1 MRVDLNGYQSF
12 WTHRMVLFSMLAQL
26 LSDATPRVHLS
37 TLSSNLK
44 SRNKRENQ
52 AGRAGRRKPIVLNDE
67 RSRKRGFR
75 KTGTPID
82 RGRLNGLYMRFV
94 ATSGLAV
101 VIFSISGVHPAELG
115 LPFVL
120 LALVTIALGSRI
132 TVQFF
137 RFDSCISISDIFIF
151 LCLLLFDGEAAILL
165 AALEGFFSSL
175 RITKKPLTMAFNSAS
190 MAISTFLTVWTLRL
204 LFGSIVDLSSGRV
217 SSRLITA
224 TCTMAFVQ
232 YIVNSGLVAV
242 AGALKAN
249 KPLWA
254 TYQEHYVWTSL
265 TYFAGASAAGLTVR
279 MIGVVGFYAFIA
291 TMPIVAI
298 LYFTYVTYVKNVES
312 STSQA
317 EQAKRHLEEMQE
329 SEERFRSAFDH
340 APIGMALVAPDGRW
354 LQINQCLCDIAGYSE
369 TEFKGMTF
377 QAITHPDELG
387 DFLIGLNEVLD
398 GKVLTHQMEQR
409 YLHKLGHEVWVL
421 VGVSLIRDSESK
433 CLHLIFQI
441 QDITHRKHAEQQL
454 VHEALHDGLTGLPNR
469 AWFMEQ
475 LQVSLDLVRSQK
487 DRLFAVLFLDLDR
500 FKLIN
505 DSIGHM
511 VGDQLLIG
519 IAKRLSQCIKPGD
532 KVARL
537 GGDEFTILL
546 DDIRS
551 ASEAVEVADR
561 IQNHLSKPFNVG
573 GYETFT
579 TVSIG
584 IALSNSD
591 YQLPEDFLRD
601 ADTAMYQAKSL
612 GKARHVIFD
621 KGMHARAVNLL
632 QLETDLRRAIDRDEF
647 FIEYQPIVELQSGR
661 LTGFEAL
668 VRWQHPDRGSV
679 LPDRFIA
686 VAEETGFI
694 VPIGQWVLL
703 QACLQM
709 QRWNEKHSPASPLSI
724 SVNLSGRQ
732 FGHSNLLEQVTQI
745 LDATGLDP
753 RSLKLEITE
762 SVVMDSVESAAG
774 TLEKLRALG
783 VELSIDDF
791 GTGYSSLSYLHRL
804 PIDTLKIDRSF
815 VSRMVEND
823 ENKEIVRTIIMLA
836 KTLGMGV
843 IAEGVETQEQAELLR
858 ELGCQ
863 YVQGYLVSKPL
874 DAMTTDLLI
883 LSALSK
889 WEEKVLQRQI
899 YDQEV
904 FETLASAYP
913 M

>member
-1 MRVDLNGYQSF
+1 MLLVAAAGAA
-12 WTHRMVLFSMLAQL
+12 VLAFSIKGA
-26 LSDATPRVHLS
+26 HLS
-37 TLSSNLK
+37 
-44 SRNKRENQ
+44 
-52 AGRAGRRKPIVLNDE
+52 
-67 RSRKRGFR
+67 
-75 KTGTPID
+75 
-82 RGRLNGLYMRFV
+82 
-94 ATSGLAV
+94 
-101 VIFSISGVHPAELG
+101 ELG
-115 LPFVL
+115 LPFL
-120 LALVTIALGSRI
+120 LLVVVTITLGSRI
-132 TVQFF
+132 VVQFF
-137 RFDSCISISDIFIF
+137 RFDSYISVSDIFIF
-151 LCLLLFDGEAAILL
+151 LALLLFDGEAAILL

-204 LFGSIVDLSSGRV
+204 FFGSIIDLSNGSF

-242 AGALKAN
+242 AGALKA
-249 KPLWA
+249 KQPVWA
-254 TYQEHYVWTSL
+254 TYKQHYVWTSL

-279 MIGVVGFYAFIA
+279 LISVVGFYAFIA

-298 LYFTYVTYVKNVES
+298 LYFTYITYVKNVAS

-354 LQINQCLCDIAGYSE
+354 LQVNQCLCDIAGYSE
-369 TEFKGMTF
+369 NEFKAMTF
-377 QAITHPDELG
+377 QAITHPDDLG
-387 DFLIGLNEVLD
+387 DFLARLKEVVD
-398 GKVLTHQMEQR
+398 GQVLTHQMEKR

-441 QDITHRKHAEQQL
+441 QDITHRKRAEQQL
-454 VHEALHDGLTGLPNR
+454 VHEALHDALTGLPNR

-475 LQVSLDLVRSQK
+475 LQVSLDLVHSQK

-519 IAKRLSQCIKPGD
+519 IAKRLSHCIRPGD

-546 DDIRS
+546 DDIRN
-551 ASEAVEVADR
+551 AAEAVEVADR
-561 IQNHLSKPFNVG
+561 IQKHVSTPFNVG

-584 IALSNSD
+584 IALSSPD

-647 FIEYQPIVELQSGR
+647 FIEYQPIVQLQSGR
-661 LTGFEAL
+661 LVGFEAL
-668 VRWQHPDRGSV
+668 VRWQHPDRGAV

-694 VPIGQWVLL
+694 VPIGRWVLL
-703 QACLQM
+703 QACIQM
-709 QRWNEKHSPASPLSI
+709 QRWNEKHSSTNPLSI

-732 FGHSNLLEQVTQI
+732 FAHSNLLEQITQI
-745 LDATGLDP
+745 LDITGMDP
-753 RSLKLEITE
+753 HLLKLEMTE
-762 SVVMDSVESAAG
+762 SVVMESVEAAAG

-815 VSRMVEND
+815 VSHMAENN

-843 IAEGVETQEQAELLR
+843 IAEGVETKEQAELLR
-858 ELGCQ
+858 ELECEC
-863 YVQGYLVSKPL
+863 VQGYLVSKPL
-874 DAMTTDLLI
+874 DAESTERLI
-883 LSALSK
+883 LSSLSQ
-889 WEEKVLQRQI
+889 WEESVVQRQEL
-899 YDQEV
+899 YEKEF
-904 FETLASAYP
+904 FEALASAYP

>member
-1 MRVDLNGYQSF
+1 MLNE
-12 WTHRMVLFSMLAQL
+12 
-26 LSDATPRVHLS
+26 
-37 TLSSNLK
+37 K
-44 SRNKRENQ
+44 SRDEKEPTSTRRPVN
-52 AGRAGRRKPIVLNDE
+52 RANFTNP
-67 RSRKRGFR
+67 
-75 KTGTPID
+75 
-82 RGRLNGLYMRFV
+82 YMRAV
-94 ATSGLAV
+94 IAAGATV
-101 VIFSISGVHPAELG
+101 VVLSIAALRPSDLG
-115 LPFVL
+115 LSYL
-120 LALVTIALGSRI
+120 LLVLVTLGLGSRI
-132 TVQFF
+132 VVRFF
-137 RFDSCISISDIFIF
+137 RFDAYISISEIFIF
-151 LCLLLFDGEAAILL
+151 LTLLLFDGEAAILL
-165 AALEGFFSSL
+165 AALEGLSSSF
-175 RITKKPLTMAFNSAS
+175 RITKRPMTMLFNSAS
-190 MAISTFLTVWTLRL
+190 MAVSTFMTALTLRL
-204 LFGSIVDLSSGRV
+204 LFGSITELSKGSF
-217 SSRLITA
+217 SSTLITA

-232 YIVNSGLVAV
+232 YIANSGIVAV

-249 KPLWA
+249 KPVWA
-254 TYQEHYVWTSL
+254 TYKQHYVWTSL
-265 TYFAGASAAGLTVR
+265 TYFAGASAACITVR
-279 MIGVVGFYAFIA
+279 LIGVVGVSAVIA
-291 TMPIVAI
+291 TIPIIAV

-317 EQAKRHLEEMQE
+317 EQAKRHLAEMQE

-354 LQINQCLCDIAGYSE
+354 MQVNQCLCEIVGYTE
-369 TEFKGMTF
+369 NEFKGMTF
-377 QAITHPDELG
+377 QAITHPDDLS
-387 DFLIGLNEVLD
+387 DFLGSLKEVVE
-398 GKVLTHQMEQR
+398 GQIPTHQMEKR

-421 VGVSLIRDSESK
+421 VGLSLIRDSESK

-441 QDITHRKHAEQQL
+441 QDITHRKRAEQQL
-454 VHEALHDGLTGLPNR
+454 VHEALHDALTGLPNR

-475 LQVSLDLVRSQK
+475 LQASLDLAHSHS

-519 IAKRLSQCIKPGD
+519 IANRLSYCIRPGD

-551 ASEAVEVADR
+551 TAEAIEVADR
-561 IQNHLSKPFNVG
+561 IQRHLSKPFNVS

-584 IALSNSD
+584 IALSNPE
-591 YQLPEDFLRD
+591 YRQPEDFLRD

-612 GKARHVIFD
+612 GKARYVIFD

-632 QLETDLRRAIDRDEF
+632 QLETDLRRAIDRNEF

-679 LPDRFIA
+679 LPDRFIS

-709 QRWNEKHSPASPLSI
+709 QRWNELHSPTNPLSI

-732 FGHSNLLEQVTQI
+732 FTHSNLLEQITQI

-753 RSLKLEITE
+753 RLLKLEITE
-762 SVVMDSVESAAG
+762 SVVMESVENAAG

-815 VSRMVEND
+815 VSRMAENN

-836 KTLGMGV
+836 KTLGMDV
-843 IAEGVETQEQAELLR
+843 VAEGVETNEQAELLR

-863 YVQGYLVSKPL
+863 CIQGYLVAKPL
-874 DAMTTDLLI
+874 DAESTDRLI
-883 LSALSK
+883 LSSLSR
-889 WEEKVLQRQI
+889 WEASFLHQRELFN
-899 YDQEV
+899 QEA
-904 FETLASAYP
+904 FETLASVYR

>member
-1 MRVDLNGYQSF
+1 MNRDRF
-12 WTHRMVLFSMLAQL
+12 
-26 LSDATPRVHLS
+26 
-37 TLSSNLK
+37 LK
-44 SRNKRENQ
+44 
-52 AGRAGRRKPIVLNDE
+52 P
-67 RSRKRGFR
+67 
-75 KTGTPID
+75 
-82 RGRLNGLYMRFV
+82 YMRLV
-94 ATSGLAV
+94 AAAGAAV
-101 VIFSISGVHPAELG
+101 VIFSLRGLHPSELG
-115 LPFVL
+115 LQFLL
-120 LALVTIALGSRI
+120 LALVTISLGSRI

-137 RFDSCISISDIFIF
+137 RFDSCISMSDVFVF
-151 LCLLLFDGEAAILL
+151 LALLLFDGEAAILL

-190 MAISTFLTVWTLRL
+190 MALSTFLTVWTLRL
-204 LFGSIVDLSSGRV
+204 FFGSLVDLSNHSF
-217 SSRLITA
+217 SSRLITS
-224 TCTMAFVQ
+224 TCTMAFIQ
-232 YIVNSGLVAV
+232 YGVNSGLVAI

-249 KPLWA
+249 RPVWA
-254 TYQEHYVWTSL
+254 TYKEHYVWTSL

-279 MIGVVGFYAFIA
+279 LISIVGFYAFIA

-312 STSQA
+312 SASQA
-317 EQAKRHLEEMQE
+317 EQAKRHLAEMQE

-354 LQINQCLCDIAGYSE
+354 LQVNQCLCDIVGYSE
-369 TEFKGMTF
+369 NEFKGMTF

-387 DFLIGLNEVLD
+387 DFLARLKHVVD
-398 GKVLTHQMEQR
+398 GEALTHQMEKR

-441 QDITHRKHAEQQL
+441 QDITHRKRAEQQL
-454 VHEALHDGLTGLPNR
+454 VHEALHDALTGLPNR

-475 LQVSLDLVRSQK
+475 LQVSLDLMHSQK

-519 IAKRLSQCIKPGD
+519 IAKRLSQCIRPGD
-532 KVARL
+532 TVARL

-546 DDIRS
+546 DDIRH
-551 ASEAVEVADR
+551 ASEAIEVADR
-561 IQNHLSKPFNVG
+561 IQKTLSQPFNLG

-579 TVSIG
+579 TASIG
-584 IALSNSD
+584 IALSNPD
-591 YQLPEDFLRD
+591 CRLPEDFLRD

-612 GKARHVIFD
+612 GKARYVIFD

-632 QLETDLRRAIDRDEF
+632 QLETDLRRAIDREEF
-647 FIEYQPIVELQSGR
+647 FIEYQPIVELQTGR

-668 VRWQHPDRGSV
+668 VRWHHPERGSV
-679 LPDRFIA
+679 LPERFIA

-703 QACLQM
+703 QACLQI
-709 QRWNEKHSPASPLSI
+709 QRWNEKHSPIPPLSI

-732 FGHSNLLEQVTQI
+732 FGHKNLLEQITQI
-745 LDATGLDP
+745 LDVTGLDP
-753 RSLKLEITE
+753 RLLKLEITE
-762 SVVMDSVESAAG
+762 SVVMESVESAAG
-774 TLEKLRALG
+774 TLEKLRSLG

-815 VSRMVEND
+815 VSRMVENN

-836 KTLGMGV
+836 KTLAMRV
-843 IAEGVETQEQAELLR
+843 IAEGVETREQAEMLR
-858 ELGCQ
+858 DLGCQ
-863 YVQGYLVSKPL
+863 CVQGFLVSRPL
-874 DAMTTDLLI
+874 DAEAIDLSI
-883 LSALSK
+883 LSALPQ
-889 WEEKVLQRQI
+889 WEGSVLQRQEL
-899 YDQEV
+899 YEKKAFD
-904 FETLASAYP
+904 TLASSYP

>member
-1 MRVDLNGYQSF
+1 MLNRMASKIHDLIGAR
-12 WTHRMVLFSMLAQL
+12 W
-26 LSDATPRVHLS
+26 
-37 TLSSNLK
+37 
-44 SRNKRENQ
+44 
-52 AGRAGRRKPIVLNDE
+52 
-67 RSRKRGFR
+67 
-75 KTGTPID
+75 
-82 RGRLNGLYMRFV
+82 RLNREQVTALYMRLVSV
-94 ATSGLAV
+94 AGVAV
-101 VIFSISGVHPAELG
+101 VIFSLRVGNLSSLG
-115 LPFVL
+115 LRFL
-120 LALVTIALGSRI
+120 LLSLVTVALGSRI
-132 TVQFF
+132 VVQFF
-137 RFDSCISISDIFIF
+137 RFDSYISISDVFVF
-151 LCLLLFDGEAAILL
+151 LALMLFDGEAAILL
-165 AALEGFFSSL
+165 AAVEGFSSSL
-175 RITKKPLTMAFNSAS
+175 RITKRPLTMVFNSAC
-190 MAISTFLTVWTLRL
+190 MAIATFMTVWTLRL
-204 LFGSIVDLSSGRV
+204 FFGSIVSLSSGTF

-232 YIVNSGLVAV
+232 YIVNSGLVAI

-249 KPLWA
+249 KPVWA
-254 TYQEHYVWTSL
+254 TYKEHYLWTSL

-279 MIGVVGFYAFIA
+279 LIGMVSFYAFIA

-298 LYFTYVTYVKNVES
+298 LYFTYITYVKNVET

-317 EQAKRHLEEMQE
+317 EQAKRHLAEMQE

-354 LQINQCLCDIAGYSE
+354 LQVNQCLCDIAGYTE
-369 TEFKGMTF
+369 NEFKGMTF
-377 QAITHPDELG
+377 QAITHPDELA
-387 DFLIGLNEVLD
+387 DFMIRLNEVVE
-398 GKVLTHQMEQR
+398 GKVLTHQMEKR

-441 QDITHRKHAEQQL
+441 QDITHRKRAEEQL
-454 VHEALHDGLTGLPNR
+454 VHEALHDALTGLPNR

-475 LQVSLDLVRSQK
+475 LQVSLNLVRSNK

-505 DSIGHM
+505 DSVGHM

-519 IAKRLSQCIKPGD
+519 IATRLSYCVRPGD

-551 ASEAVEVADR
+551 KAEAIEVAER
-561 IQNHLSKPFNVG
+561 IQKHLSKSFNVG
-573 GYETFT
+573 GYETYT

-584 IALSNSD
+584 IALSNPE
-591 YQLPEDFLRD
+591 YQHPEDFLRD

-668 VRWQHPDRGSV
+668 VRWRHPDRGSV
-679 LPDRFIA
+679 LPERFIA

-709 QRWNEKHSPASPLSI
+709 QRWNEKHSPATPLSI

-732 FGHSNLLEQVTQI
+732 FGHSNLLEQITQI
-745 LDATGLDP
+745 LDVTGLDP
-753 RSLKLEITE
+753 RLLKLEITE
-762 SVVMDSVESAAG
+762 SVVMESVESAAG
-774 TLEKLRALG
+774 TLESLRALG

-815 VSRMVEND
+815 VSRMGENN

-843 IAEGVETQEQAELLR
+843 IAEGVETKQQADLLR

-863 YVQGYLVSKPL
+863 LVQGYLVSRPL
-874 DAMTTDLLI
+874 DAESTDRLI
-883 LSALSK
+883 LSALVQ
-889 WEEKVLQRQI
+889 WEGGVLQRQSLF
-899 YDQEV
+899 DKEA

>member
-1 MRVDLNGYQSF
+1 
-12 WTHRMVLFSMLAQL
+12 MLI
-26 LSDATPRVHLS
+26 D
-37 TLSSNLK
+37 K
-44 SRNKRENQ
+44 
-52 AGRAGRRKPIVLNDE
+52 
-67 RSRKRGFR
+67 R
-75 KTGTPID
+75 KTDFEKPGMSVNRQSLSKP
-82 RGRLNGLYMRFV
+82 YMRAV
-94 ATSGLAV
+94 AAAGAAAV
-101 VIFSISGVHPAELG
+101 VFSIGGTHFSELG
-115 LPFVL
+115 LPFLLLVL
-120 LALVTIALGSRI
+120 ITVSLGSRI
-132 TVQFF
+132 VVQFF
-137 RFDSCISISDIFIF
+137 RFDSYISISDVFIF
-151 LCLLLFDGEAAILL
+151 LALLLFDGEAAILL

-204 LFGSIVDLSSGRV
+204 FFGSIIGLSSGSF
-217 SSRLITA
+217 SSRLIIA
-224 TCTMAFVQ
+224 TCTMAFTQ
-232 YIVNSGLVAV
+232 YIVNSGLVAI

-249 KPLWA
+249 EPVWA
-254 TYQEHYVWTSL
+254 TYKQHYVWTSL

-279 MIGVVGFYAFIA
+279 LISAVGFYAFIA

-298 LYFTYVTYVKNVES
+298 LYLTYITYVKNVES

-317 EQAKRHLEEMQE
+317 EQAKRHLAEMQE

-354 LQINQCLCDIAGYSE
+354 LQVNQCLCDIAGYSE
-369 TEFKGMTF
+369 DEFKGMTF

-387 DFLIGLNEVLD
+387 DFLTSLKEVVD
-398 GKVLTHQMEQR
+398 GQVLTHQMEKR

-441 QDITHRKHAEQQL
+441 QDITHRRRAEQQL
-454 VHEALHDGLTGLPNR
+454 VHEALHDALTGLPNR

-475 LQVSLDLVRSQK
+475 LQVSLDLVHSQK

-519 IAKRLSQCIKPGD
+519 IANRLTHCVRPGD

-551 ASEAVEVADR
+551 VSEATEVADR
-561 IQNHLSKPFNVG
+561 IQKHLSKSFNVG

-584 IALSNSD
+584 IALSTPE

-632 QLETDLRRAIDRDEF
+632 QLETDLRRAIDRGEF
-647 FIEYQPIVELQSGR
+647 FIEYQPIVELRSGR

-668 VRWQHPDRGSV
+668 VRWQHPERGSV

-694 VPIGQWVLL
+694 VPIGRWVLL

-709 QRWNEKHSPASPLSI
+709 QRWNEKHSPATPLSI

-732 FGHSNLLEQVTQI
+732 FAHSNLLEQITEI
-745 LDATGLDP
+745 LEVTGLDP
-753 RSLKLEITE
+753 RLLKLEITE
-762 SVVMDSVESAAG
+762 SVVMESVESTAG

-815 VSRMVEND
+815 VSRMAENN

-843 IAEGVETQEQAELLR
+843 IAEGVETNEQAELLR
-858 ELGCQ
+858 ELECQ
-863 YVQGYLVSKPL
+863 SVQGYLVSRPL
-874 DAMTTDLLI
+874 DAESTDRLI
-883 LSALSK
+883 LSALSQ
-889 WEEKVLQRQI
+889 WEESVLHRQELYEPEI
-899 YDQEV
+899 

>member
-1 MRVDLNGYQSF
+1 MGEEKTDV
-12 WTHRMVLFSMLAQL
+12 
-26 LSDATPRVHLS
+26 
-37 TLSSNLK
+37 
-44 SRNKRENQ
+44 
-52 AGRAGRRKPIVLNDE
+52 RKPL
-67 RSRKRGFR
+67 SRARLTNSYLR
-75 KTGTPID
+75 LVSVTG
-82 RGRLNGLYMRFV
+82 
-94 ATSGLAV
+94 AAV
-101 VIFSISGVHPAELG
+101 VVFSLGALQFEKLG
-115 LPFVL
+115 LPYVL
-120 LALVTIALGSRI
+120 LVLVTLGLGSRI
-132 TVQFF
+132 VVQFF
-137 RFDSCISISDIFIF
+137 RFDSYISISEIFIF
-151 LCLLLFDGEAAILL
+151 LTLLLFDGEAAILL
-165 AALEGFFSSL
+165 AALEGLSSSL
-175 RITKKPLTMAFNSAS
+175 RITKRPLTMMFNSAS
-190 MAISTFLTVWTLRL
+190 MAVSTFVTAWMLRL
-204 LFGSIVDLSSGRV
+204 LFGSITALSSGPF

-232 YIVNSGLVAV
+232 YIVNSGLVAI

-254 TYQEHYVWTSL
+254 TYKQHYVWTSL
-265 TYFAGASAAGLTVR
+265 TYFAGASAACITMRL
-279 MIGVVGFYAFIA
+279 IGEVGFYAFIA
-291 TMPIVAI
+291 TMPIVAV
-298 LYFTYVTYVKNVES
+298 LYFTYITYVKNVET

-317 EQAKRHLEEMQE
+317 EQAKRHLAEMQE

-354 LQINQCLCDIAGYSE
+354 LQVNQCLCDIVGYSE
-369 TEFKGMTF
+369 NEFKGITF
-377 QAITHPDELG
+377 QAITHPDDLG
-387 DFLIGLNEVLD
+387 DFLCRLKEVVE
-398 GKVLTHQMEQR
+398 GQSPTHQMEKR

-421 VGVSLIRDSESK
+421 VGLSLIRDSESK

-441 QDITHRKHAEQQL
+441 QDITHRKRAEQQL
-454 VHEALHDGLTGLPNR
+454 VHEALHDALTGLPNR

-475 LQVSLDLVRSQK
+475 LQASLDLVHSQK
-487 DRLFAVLFLDLDR
+487 DHLFAVLFLDLDR

-519 IAKRLSQCIKPGD
+519 IAKRLSHCIRPGD

-551 ASEAVEVADR
+551 TAEAIEVADR
-561 IQNHLSKPFNVG
+561 IQRELSKPFNVG

-584 IALSNSD
+584 IALSNLD
-591 YQLPEDFLRD
+591 YKLPEDFLRD

-668 VRWQHPDRGSV
+668 VRWRHPDRGAV
-679 LPDRFIA
+679 LPDRFIS

-709 QRWNEKHSPASPLSI
+709 QRWNARQSPTNPLSI

-732 FGHSNLLEQVTQI
+732 FTHSNLLEQITQI
-745 LDATGLDP
+745 LEVTGLDP
-753 RSLKLEITE
+753 RLLKLEITE
-762 SVVMDSVESAAG
+762 SVVMESVETAAG
-774 TLEKLRALG
+774 TLEKLRAIG

-815 VSRMVEND
+815 VSRMAENN

-843 IAEGVETQEQAELLR
+843 IAEGVETREQAELLR
-858 ELGCQ
+858 ELGCEC
-863 YVQGYLVSKPL
+863 VQGFLVSKPL
-874 DAMTTDLLI
+874 DAESTDRLI
-883 LSALSK
+883 LSTLSR
-889 WEEKVLQRQI
+889 WEESILHQ
-899 YDQEV
+899 QEV
-904 FETLASAYP
+904 FDQEAFDKLASAYP

>member
-1 MRVDLNGYQSF
+1 MTNEDPQLE
-12 WTHRMVLFSMLAQL
+12 TKLANERFTRAYMQIV
-26 LSDATPRVHLS
+26 AA
-37 TLSSNLK
+37 
-44 SRNKRENQ
+44 
-52 AGRAGRRKPIVLNDE
+52 AGVGVI
-67 RSRKRGFR
+67 
-75 KTGTPID
+75 
-82 RGRLNGLYMRFV
+82 
-94 ATSGLAV
+94 
-101 VIFSISGVHPAELG
+101 IFSASRPHFSGDFLH
-115 LPFVL
+115 FL
-120 LALVTIALGSRI
+120 LLLLVTIALGSRI
-132 TVQFF
+132 VVQFF
-137 RFDSCISISDIFIF
+137 RFDSYISISDVFVF
-151 LCLLLFDGEAAILL
+151 LALLMFDGEAAILL
-165 AALEGFFSSL
+165 AAMEGFFSSL

-190 MAISTFLTVWTLRL
+190 MAIATFLTVWTLRFF
-204 LFGSIVDLSSGRV
+204 FGSIVELSK
-217 SSRLITA
+217 SSFSQRLITA

-232 YIVNSGLVAV
+232 YMVNSGLVAV

-249 KPLWA
+249 KPVWA
-254 TYQEHYVWTSL
+254 TYKEHYVWTSL

-279 MIGVVGFYAFIA
+279 LIDLVNFYAFIA

-298 LYFTYVTYVKNVES
+298 LYFTYITYVKNVES
-312 STSQA
+312 SASQA
-317 EQAKRHLEEMQE
+317 EQAKRHLAEMKE

-354 LQINQCLCDIAGYSE
+354 LQVNQGLCDIAGYSE
-369 TEFKGMTF
+369 SEFKGMTF

-387 DFLIGLNEVLD
+387 EFMVRLKEVVD
-398 GKVLTHQMEQR
+398 GKVPTYQMEKR
-409 YLHKLGHEVWVL
+409 YLHRLGHEVWVL

-441 QDITHRKHAEQQL
+441 QDITHRKRAEQQL
-454 VHEALHDGLTGLPNR
+454 VHEALHDALTGLPNR
-469 AWFMEQ
+469 AWFMEE
-475 LQVSLDLVRSQK
+475 LQISLDRVRTHK

-519 IAKRLSQCIKPGD
+519 IAKRLMLCIRPGD

-551 ASEAVEVADR
+551 ASEAVEIADR
-561 IQNHLSKPFNVG
+561 IQKTLSKPFNVG

-584 IALSNSD
+584 IALSSPE

-647 FIEYQPIVELQSGR
+647 FIEYQPIVELNSGR

-679 LPDRFIA
+679 LPERFMA

-694 VPIGQWVLL
+694 VKIGQWVLL
-703 QACLQM
+703 ESCLQM
-709 QRWNEKHSPASPLSI
+709 RRWNEKHCPANPLSI

-732 FGHSNLLEQVTQI
+732 FGHSNLLEQITQI
-745 LDATGLDP
+745 LDITGLDP
-753 RSLKLEITE
+753 RLLKLEITE
-762 SVVMDSVESAAG
+762 SVVMESVESAAG

-815 VSRMVEND
+815 VSRMAENN

-843 IAEGVETQEQAELLR
+843 IAEGVETREQAELLR
-858 ELGCQ
+858 ELECQ
-863 YVQGYLVSKPL
+863 CVQGFLISRPI
-874 DAMTTDLLI
+874 DAEETDRLI
-883 LSALSK
+883 LGSLAE
-889 WEEKVLQRQI
+889 WEEGVLQRQAVF
-899 YDQEV
+899 DKEV
-904 FETLASAYP
+904 FNLVSSYP

>member
-1 MRVDLNGYQSF
+1 
-12 WTHRMVLFSMLAQL
+12 
-26 LSDATPRVHLS
+26 
-37 TLSSNLK
+37 
-44 SRNKRENQ
+44 
-52 AGRAGRRKPIVLNDE
+52 VLNAKGTVTNRDPQLETRITNE
-67 RSRKRGFR
+67 RITLAYMQIVAAAGVGVIVFSASRAHF
-75 KTGTPID
+75 
-82 RGRLNGLYMRFV
+82 
-94 ATSGLAV
+94 SG
-101 VIFSISGVHPAELG
+101 P
-115 LPFVL
+115 L
-120 LALVTIALGSRI
+120 LHFLLLVLVTIALGSRI
-132 TVQFF
+132 VVQFF
-137 RFDSCISISDIFIF
+137 RFDSYISISDVFVF
-151 LCLLLFDGEAAILL
+151 LALLKFDGEAAILL
-165 AALEGFFSSL
+165 AAIEGFSSSL

-190 MAISTFLTVWTLRL
+190 MAIATFLTVWTLRFF
-204 LFGSIVDLSSGRV
+204 FGSIVELSKGGF

-232 YIVNSGLVAV
+232 YMVNSGLVAV

-249 KPLWA
+249 KPVWA
-254 TYQEHYVWTSL
+254 TYKEHYVWTSL

-279 MIGVVGFYAFIA
+279 LIEQVGFYAFIA

-298 LYFTYVTYVKNVES
+298 LYFTYITYVKNVETS
-312 STSQA
+312 ASQA
-317 EQAKRHLEEMQE
+317 EQAKRHLAEMKE

-354 LQINQCLCDIAGYSE
+354 LQVNQCLCDIAGYSE
-369 TEFKGMTF
+369 SEFKRMTF

-387 DFLIGLNEVLD
+387 EFMIRLKEVVD
-398 GKVLTHQMEQR
+398 GKVLTHQMEKR

-441 QDITHRKHAEQQL
+441 QDITHRKRAEQQL
-454 VHEALHDGLTGLPNR
+454 VHEALHDALTGLPNR
-469 AWFMEQ
+469 AWFMEE
-475 LQVSLDLVRSQK
+475 LQISLDRVRTHK

-519 IAKRLSQCIKPGD
+519 IAKRLMMCIRPGD

-551 ASEAVEVADR
+551 ASEAVEIADR
-561 IQNHLSKPFNVG
+561 IQKTLSKPFNVG

-584 IALSNSD
+584 IALSSPE

-647 FIEYQPIVELQSGR
+647 FIEYQPIVELNSGR

-679 LPDRFIA
+679 LPERFMA

-694 VPIGQWVLL
+694 VRIGQWVLL
-703 QACLQM
+703 ESCLQM
-709 QRWNEKHSPASPLSI
+709 QRWNEKHCPANPLSI

-732 FGHSNLLEQVTQI
+732 FGHSNLLEQITQI
-745 LDATGLDP
+745 LDVTGLDP
-753 RSLKLEITE
+753 RLLKLEITE
-762 SVVMDSVESAAG
+762 SVVMESVESAAG

-815 VSRMVEND
+815 VSRMAENN

-843 IAEGVETQEQAELLR
+843 IAEGVETREQAELLR
-858 ELGCQ
+858 ELECQ
-863 YVQGYLVSKPL
+863 CVQGFLISRPI
-874 DAMTTDLLI
+874 DAEKTDRLI
-883 LSALSK
+883 LGSLAE
-889 WEEKVLQRQI
+889 WEEGVLQRQAMFDKEI
-899 YDQEV
+899 FNLV
-904 FETLASAYP
+904 SSYP

>member
-1 MRVDLNGYQSF
+1 
-12 WTHRMVLFSMLAQL
+12 MLIG
-26 LSDATPRVHLS
+26 
-37 TLSSNLK
+37 K
-44 SRNKRENQ
+44 
-52 AGRAGRRKPIVLNDE
+52 
-67 RSRKRGFR
+67 R
-75 KTGTPID
+75 KTDSEKAGTPVN
-82 RGRLNGLYMRFV
+82 RESLSKPYMRAV
-94 ATSGLAV
+94 AAAGAAAV
-101 VIFSISGVHPAELG
+101 VFSIGGTHFSELG
-115 LPFVL
+115 LPFLLLVL
-120 LALVTIALGSRI
+120 ITVSLGSRI
-132 TVQFF
+132 VVQFF
-137 RFDSCISISDIFIF
+137 RFDSYISISDVFIF
-151 LCLLLFDGEAAILL
+151 LALLLFDGEAAILL

-204 LFGSIVDLSSGRV
+204 FFGSIIGLSSGSF
-217 SSRLITA
+217 SSRLIIA
-224 TCTMAFVQ
+224 TCTMAFTQ
-232 YIVNSGLVAV
+232 YIVNSGLVAI

-249 KPLWA
+249 EPVWA
-254 TYQEHYVWTSL
+254 TYKQHYVWTSL

-279 MIGVVGFYAFIA
+279 LISAVGFYAFIA

-298 LYFTYVTYVKNVES
+298 LYLTYITYVKNVES

-317 EQAKRHLEEMQE
+317 EQAKRHLAEMQE

-354 LQINQCLCDIAGYSE
+354 LQVNQCLCDIAGYSE
-369 TEFKGMTF
+369 NEFKGMTF

-387 DFLIGLNEVLD
+387 DFLTSLKEVVD
-398 GKVLTHQMEQR
+398 GQVLTHQMEKR

-441 QDITHRKHAEQQL
+441 QDITHRRRAEQQL
-454 VHEALHDGLTGLPNR
+454 VHEALHDALTGLPNR

-475 LQVSLDLVRSQK
+475 LQVSLDLVHSQK

-519 IAKRLSQCIKPGD
+519 IANRLTHCVRPGD

-551 ASEAVEVADR
+551 VSEATEVADR
-561 IQNHLSKPFNVG
+561 IQKHLSKSFNVG

-584 IALSNSD
+584 IALSTPE

-632 QLETDLRRAIDRDEF
+632 QLETDLRRAIDRGEF
-647 FIEYQPIVELQSGR
+647 FIEYQPIVELRSGR

-668 VRWQHPDRGSV
+668 VRWQHPERGSV

-694 VPIGQWVLL
+694 VPIGRWVLL
-703 QACLQM
+703 ESCLQM
-709 QRWNEKHSPASPLSI
+709 QRWNEKHAQSTPLSI

-732 FGHSNLLEQVTQI
+732 FAHSNLLEQITEI
-745 LDATGLDP
+745 LEVTGLDP
-753 RSLKLEITE
+753 RLLKLEITE
-762 SVVMDSVESAAG
+762 TVVMESVESAAG

-815 VSRMVEND
+815 VSRMAENN

-843 IAEGVETQEQAELLR
+843 IAEGVETNEQAELLR
-858 ELGCQ
+858 ELECQ
-863 YVQGYLVSKPL
+863 SVQGYLVSRPL
-874 DAMTTDLLI
+874 DAESTDRLI
-883 LSALSK
+883 LSALSQ
-889 WEEKVLQRQI
+889 WEESVLHRQELYEPEI
-899 YDQEV
+899 